1 MNLLKVANIKIA
13 LILVLLLSLLNTI
26 RIIPTLTKD
35 SNSDDNTSVL
45 RKHTATE
52 KEKETPVV
60 LKDDFIYGVR
70 TSFVIP
76 EYKLIFFTFP
86 KVACSEW
93 KRMFMRIYG
102 NPNWCKASF
111 SQVHHRGV
119 NKIRILGDYDTEVA
133 TAMMTSPAW
142 TKVAFFRE
150 PKERVLSSFLDKAVN
165 TNFYM
170 KYCCEKLPEDKRK
183 NCEDHSKEFGSFLH
197 HVTKYPKE
205 CTNRHWIPQVSMM
218 DAKWWPYIDFI
229 GYQNTIEQDS
239 KRLMQML
246 TSTKDPVPNR
256 TLYERY
262 GSSGWGSEEGCE
274 NRTHAFMHVN
284 TAEHKT
290 GADSQMKEWY
300 TPETE
305 KIVEQYWAVEWAQ
318 EKVKF
323 DKVKLFPDS

>member
-1 MNLLKVANIKIA
+1 
-13 LILVLLLSLLNTI
+13 
-26 RIIPTLTKD
+26 
-35 SNSDDNTSVL
+35 
-45 RKHTATE
+45 
-52 KEKETPVV
+52 
-60 LKDDFIYGVR
+60 
-70 TSFVIP
+70 
-76 EYKLIFFTFP
+76 
-86 KVACSEW
+86 
-93 KRMFMRIYG
+93 MFMRIDG
-102 NPNWCKASF
+102 NPNWCNASF
-111 SQVHHRGV
+111 TQVHDRTL
-119 NKIRILGDYDTEVA
+119 NKLRVLSDYDIEVA
-133 TAMMTSPAW
+133 TGMMTSPVW
-142 TKVAFFRE
+142 TRVAFIRE
-150 PKERVLSSFLDKAVN
+150 PKERVLSSFLNKAVDES
-165 TNFYM
+165 Y
-170 KYCCEKLPEDKRK
+170 YVEHCCQRLQQKDEKKE
-183 NCEDHSKEFGSFLH
+183 CADHSKEFRSFLH
-197 HVTKYPKE
+197 YVTKYPKL
-205 CTNRHWIPQVSMM
+205 CGDIHWEPQVAII

-262 GSSGWGSEEGCE
+262 GRSGWGSEEGCE

-305 KIVEQYWAVEWAQ
+305 KMVEHYWAVEWSQ